1 MLKDWCTTCGANQY
15 SSNSI
20 HPGGSEEVMI
30 LCFQSMCKLLWISPF
45 SNSMLFVSRKVI
57 LKQILLLITDAYKL
71 QRIHCPPYCTLGF
84 VFIAAIIPPQ
94 VVESE
99 NHQARTSIPRSQAAV
114 YLISFQLSSCFPSI
128 QFKNTNVFSSAL
140 VLDIILA
147 ISHYRVV
154 LPDLSLCP
162 HIPYTA

>member
-1 MLKDWCTTCGANQY
+1 MWGKPVFIQQ
-15 SSNSI
+15 
-20 HPGGSEEVMI
+20 HPSRRLRGGDDLVFPAYVQTPLDISLFKLHA
-30 LCFQSMCKLLWISPF
+30 LCLQKGHI
-45 SNSMLFVSRKVI
+45 
-57 LKQILLLITDAYKL
+57 KQILLSITDVYKL

-114 YLISFQLSSCFPSI
+114 YLISFRLSSCSPSF

-162 HIPYTA
+162 HIPYSA